1 MNRSVDIRRI
11 TLTALMAALIVV
23 LTTVPRIPIPATSGY
38 VHLGDAGIAF
48 AAYAF
53 GPWVAML
60 AGGLGTALADLMGYP
75 QWAIFSLIVHGAQ
88 GWAMGQ
94 IVRKT
99 VNAGTIA
106 LSVIAGTAIVA
117 AGYFAAGS
125 ILNGPVVA
133 MTEILPNTL
142 QGLSGGIVGIPLYF
156 AVRQAYPPLRRY
168 GERGQQDQADH
179 Q

>member
-1 MNRSVDIRRI
+1 MNRSINIRRM

-23 LTTVPRIPIPATSGY
+23 LTTVPRIPVPATGGY

-75 QWAIFSLIVHGAQ
+75 QWAIFSLIVHGVQ
-88 GWAMGQ
+88 GWLMGQ

-99 VNAGTIA
+99 INAQIVVISVVTGIA
-106 LSVIAGTAIVA
+106 VVVV
-117 AGYFAAGS
+117 GYFLAGS
-125 ILNGPVVA
+125 ILNGPAFAV
-133 MTEILPNTL
+133 TELFPNAL

-168 GERGQQDQADH
+168 GERESQDQVNS
-179 Q
+179 